1 MISTILLGYVVYML
15 TAWIGIT
22 QGYHRYFSHAQYQT
36 NNTIEII
43 MLYCGLICG
52 VRSPLTWAG
61 VHRMHHAYSDTELD
75 PHCPKHLGK
84 WRVFFSMYRVR
95 KIPRKFIKDLLHN
108 PRVMFFHKYR
118 WQIYICHLII
128 VTNLHFLLFCDHYIL
143 SEWFRCLSFQIVLHA
158 MIFAFSY
165 IGYGVLNTFGHDLK
179 GPVNKIWINLI
190 APFEG
195 QHRDH
200 HERSHTKS

>member
-1 MISTILLGYVVYML
+1 MNYDTRANREMISTILLGYVVYML

-22 QGYHRYFSHAQYQT
+22 QGYHRYFSHTQYQT
-36 NNTIEII
+36 NTIIETV
-43 MLYCGLICG
+43 MLYCGLLCG

-61 VHRMHHAYSDTELD
+61 VHRMHHAYSDTPKD
-75 PHCPKHLGK
+75 PHSPKHMGK
-84 WRVFFSMYRVR
+84 WRVFFSMYRV
-95 KIPRKFIKDLLHN
+95 KSIPRKFIKDLLKN
-108 PRVMFFHKYR
+108 PRVMFFHRHGKTIWLAHVVITYFIFGSIAI
-118 WQIYICHLII
+118 WINFLI
-128 VTNLHFLLFCDHYIL
+128 VAY
-143 SEWFRCLSFQIVLHA
+143 
-158 MIFAFSY
+158 SY

-200 HERSHTKS
+200 HERSHIKS

>member
-1 MISTILLGYVVYML
+1 MISTMLLGYVVYML

-22 QGYHRYFSHAQYQT
+22 QGYHRYFSHTQYQT
-36 NNTIEII
+36 NNIIETV
-43 MLYCGLICG
+43 MLYCGLLCG

-75 PHCPKHLGK
+75 PHSPKHIGK
-84 WRVFFSMYRVR
+84 WRVFFSMYRVPT
-95 KIPRKFIKDLLHN
+95 IPRRFVKDLLKN
-108 PRVMFFHKYR
+108 PRVMFFHKHGKTMWWAHVVITYFIFGSTAI
-118 WQIYICHLII
+118 WVNFLI
-128 VTNLHFLLFCDHYIL
+128 VAY
-143 SEWFRCLSFQIVLHA
+143 
-158 MIFAFSY
+158 SY
-165 IGYGVLNTFGHDLK
+165 IGYGVLNTFGHDLR

-200 HERSHTKS
+200 HERSHIKS